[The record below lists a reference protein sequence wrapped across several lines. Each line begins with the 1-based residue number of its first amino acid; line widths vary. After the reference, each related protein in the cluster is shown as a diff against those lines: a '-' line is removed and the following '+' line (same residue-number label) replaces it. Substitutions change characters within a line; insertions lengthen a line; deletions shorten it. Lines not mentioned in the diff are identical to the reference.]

1 MLASLQGLKAPNRG
15 PPDPVSKLWPQHISA
30 AVHPSL
36 KFHYKHDHSDWVH
49 PKHRCNNF
57 RPYAKDAWGQ
67 RSLHRLG
74 RCIGWIHFTRCLGLS
89 EMQASTMKRELLILS
104 DIAALMHL
112 TFCSVPVMGCFM
124 LPYLQ
129 TQLSTDIWNSN

>member
-1 MLASLQGLKAPNRG
+1 M
-15 PPDPVSKLWPQHISA
+15 
-30 AVHPSL
+30 
-36 KFHYKHDHSDWVH
+36 H
-49 PKHRCNNF
+49 PKHGCNKF

-67 RSLHRLG
+67 RSLHRLVS
-74 RCIGWIHFTRCLGLS
+74 CIGWIRFTRCLALS
-89 EMQASTMKRELLILS
+89 EMQASTTKQELLILS

-129 TQLSTDIWNSN
+129 RQLSTDIWNSN